1 MFRSILLGSTM
12 FVGLM
17 SALPA
22 FAQNSNAAAQPGAN
36 VSDEIVVT
44 GSRIPRPNLQQP
56 TPVETLG
63 QVVIANSGTANLGD
77 ILTQLP
83 AIGFSGTIRA
93 NSNNFG
99 NGYGVSSINLRN
111 LGLSRTL
118 VLVDGYRHVAGD
130 IGTNAVDVNSVP
142 AALVDHVEVITG
154 GASAI
159 YGSDAVT
166 GVVNIV
172 LKKKFTGIEAEAQ
185 AGADDGGYGANYSAS
200 ATIGQNFLNDKLN
213 INVTGFW
220 TKQAGVDARN
230 LPNAHNYGTVINPAD
245 ATCAPD
251 FSNCS
256 NPKIND
262 GIPDRLLVQNVGS
275 RFVTLNGVLLNANTF
290 QPQFSFNQAGQLIP
304 VPTQTGYN
312 SFAFGQ
318 LPNRCQDCY
327 FTEDF
332 EQLAS
337 PFESKGTEFRASYEF
352 TPHLRAFLDAKYVET
367 DTVNTIQ
374 PSFSFGDFQ
383 LQPDNAFIQPDLR
396 AALTGIGCTGTA
408 ADPAAG
414 NCPFIGKFLNPGR
427 VGESYRRTYRIVAGL
442 QGDFDA
448 VFSNVKWDAAI
459 NYGRTDDHFR
469 NSSLKITN
477 NFNAAFDSVIDPAT
491 GKPACR
497 INVPSAPQTGIGAGA
512 AAGCVP
518 FNPFGQ
524 LNNAAAYA
532 YSFGSFDTTDSLSQ
546 EDATINASFDSGRFF
561 KLPGGPIG
569 VAVGGEYRMERTYE
583 VNDPR
588 LTAGDTENLANNSAG
603 GFNVYEGYVEGN
615 FPVLKHNGFLRDE
628 LTFDLAYRGA
638 QYSFK
643 QVGYADSYKFGG
655 VYGPVDWLKLR
666 GTYGRAIRAPNIT
679 EAFLPPSGGFFN
691 VADPCSQENIG
702 SNVNYP
708 KNCAAAGVPAGFQ
721 ANTNASITGTTSG
734 NPNLN
739 PEKSFSYTGG
749 FVLQPPM
756 IPRLSITVDYYAIKI
771 KNAITNVAAQDIINN
786 CYSSSA
792 GLDQTYCSLFTRSA
806 ATGNINFVSTTYVN
820 ASKLYTDGVDVQVGY
835 SLPVADYTSRWKY
848 SRFLTGRLSF
858 DLTANYLFHLH
869 DFPFQTNPSQVQIME
884 GTANNPHFKA
894 LASTTYTQGPWQFVY
909 SVRYI
914 GRGALFNRNPDA
926 SDHSEATD
934 VPYATARFYHNLA
947 VHYQLHGRY
956 LDGAEVYGGVNNVFG
971 DLPPYA
977 TIGAGTDLG
986 YDLGRFI
993 FAGIKFKR

>member
-1 MFRSILLGSTM
+1 MYRKLLLGSTM
-12 FVGLM
+12 LAGLI
-17 SALPA
+17 SAAPA
-22 FAQNSNAAAQPGAN
+22 LAQNVSGAPTQPSAN
-36 VSDEIVVT
+36 VISEVVVT

-142 AALVDHVEVITG
+142 VALVDRVEVITG

-230 LPNAHNYGTVINPAD
+230 LHNAHNYGSVINPAD

-251 FSNCS
+251 FSVCS
-256 NPKIND
+256 NPKVND

-275 RFVTLNGVLLNANTF
+275 KFVTLNGVLLNANTF
-290 QPQFSFNQAGQLIP
+290 QPQYSFNAAGQLIAP
-304 VPTQTGYN
+304 PTQTGYN

-318 LPNRCQDCY
+318 LPRNCQDCY
-327 FTEDF
+327 FGEDF

-337 PFESKGTEFRASYEF
+337 PFESKGAEFRANYEF

-396 AALTGIGCTGTA
+396 GALVGTA
-408 ADPAAG
+408 PSDY
-414 NCPFIGKFLNPGR
+414 PFIGKFLNPGR
-427 VGESYRRTYRIVAGL
+427 VAASYRRTYRIVAGL

-448 VFSNVKWDAAI
+448 TFSNVKWDAAI
-459 NYGRTDDHFR
+459 NYGRTNDHFR
-469 NSSLKITN
+469 NSSLKITD
-477 NFNAAFDSVIDPAT
+477 NFAAAFDSVIDPAT

-497 INVPSAPQTGIGAGA
+497 INVPSAPQNGIGAAA
-512 AAGCVP
+512 AAGCIP

-546 EDATINASFDSGRFF
+546 ADATINASFDSGRFF
-561 KLPGGPIG
+561 KLPGGPIS
-569 VAVGGEYRMERTYE
+569 VAVGGEYRMERTFE

-588 LTAGDTENLANNSAG
+588 LVAGSTENLSSNSSG
-603 GFNVYEGYVEGN
+603 GYNVYEGYVEGN
-615 FPVLKHNGFLRDE
+615 FPILKHNGFLRDE
-628 LTFDLAYRGA
+628 LTLDVAYRGA

-666 GTYGRAIRAPNIT
+666 GTYARAIRAPNIT
-679 EAFLPPSGGFFN
+679 EAFLPPSPSFFN

-708 KNCAAAGVPAGFQ
+708 KNCATAGVPVGFQ
-721 ANTNASITGTTSG
+721 ANTNASIQGVTSG

-749 FVLQPPM
+749 FVLTPPM

-786 CYSSSA
+786 CYSTSA
-792 GLDQTYCSLFTRSA
+792 GLDPTYCSLFTRSA
-806 ATGNINFVSTTYVN
+806 ANGNINFVSTTFVN
-820 ASKLYTDGVDVQVGY
+820 ASKLYTDGIDVQVAY
-835 SLPVADYTSRWKY
+835 SLPVADYTSRWNY
-848 SRFLTGRLSF
+848 TRFLTGRLSF

-869 DFPFQTNPSQVQIME
+869 DFPFQTNPNQVQILE
-884 GTANNPHFKA
+884 GTANNPHMKA
-894 LASTTYTQGPWQFVY
+894 LLATTYTQGPLQFVY
-909 SVRYI
+909 SVRYL

-947 VHYQLHGRY
+947 VHYQLHGKY
-956 LDGAEVYGGVNNVFG
+956 LDGAEVYGGVNNIFG
-971 DLPPYA
+971 DLPPYQ
-977 TIGAGTDLG
+977 TIGQAGTSGANADTG

-993 FAGIKFKR
+993 FAGVKFKH